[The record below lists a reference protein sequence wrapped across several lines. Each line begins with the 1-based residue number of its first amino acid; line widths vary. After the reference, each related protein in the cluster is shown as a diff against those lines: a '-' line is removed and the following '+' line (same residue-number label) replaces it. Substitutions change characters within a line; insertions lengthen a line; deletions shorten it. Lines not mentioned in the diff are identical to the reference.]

1 MAYQIVDNVGV
12 QIQGLVVGNFYS
24 PSANPLP
31 GPGQGNLPMPG
42 DIFRVI
48 FVVGQDVAIINVVQ
62 GAHQG
67 QTHLVR
73 RTYPPDTLFKRYA
86 LLGGQMPRGIAG
98 GAGLPPIPP
107 VAPVAPVAPVVAAPV
122 APVVAAPVVRVA
134 GENNSMGNNRP
145 NNKSS
150 QRKRKNSRKTRR
162 KAHRK
167 TRKN

>member
-31 GPGQGNLPMPG
+31 GQGNKPLAG
-42 DIFRVI
+42 DIFSVL
-48 FVVGQDVAIINVVQ
+48 FVVGQDVAIINVLQ
-62 GAHQG
+62 GANRG
-67 QTHLVR
+67 QMNIVGR
-73 RTYPPDTLFKRYA
+73 NYPPDTRFKRYA

-98 GAGLPPIPP
+98 GAGFRVPVPPP
-107 VAPVAPVAPVVAAPV
+107 VAPVA
-122 APVVAAPVVRVA
+122 RVA
-134 GENNSMGNNRP
+134 GENNSMGNNKP

-150 QRKRKNSRKTRR
+150 QRRRKHSRKNRR
-162 KAHRK
+162 THKK

>member
-31 GPGQGNLPMPG
+31 GQGNLPMPG
-42 DIFRVI
+42 DIFSVV
-48 FVVGQDVAIINVVQ
+48 FVVGQTAIINVLQ

-67 QTHLVR
+67 QMNIAR
-73 RTYPPDTLFKRYA
+73 RNYPPNTLFKGYA

-98 GAGLPPIPP
+98 GAGLPPM
-107 VAPVAPVAPVVAAPV
+107 A
-122 APVVAAPVVRVA
+122 RVA
-134 GENNSMGNNRP
+134 GENNSMGNNKL

-150 QRKRKNSRKTRR
+150 QRRRKYSRKNRR
-162 KAHRK
+162 IQRK

>member
-31 GPGQGNLPMPG
+31 GQGNKPLAG
-42 DIFRVI
+42 DIFSVL
-48 FVVGQDVAIINVVQ
+48 FVVGQDVAIINVLQ
-62 GAHQG
+62 GANRG
-67 QTHLVR
+67 QMNIVGR
-73 RTYPPDTLFKRYA
+73 NYPPNTLFKRYA

-98 GAGLPPIPP
+98 GAGLPL
-107 VAPVAPVAPVVAAPV
+107 VAPMA
-122 APVVAAPVVRVA
+122 RVA
-134 GENNSMGNNRP
+134 GENNSMGNNKP

-150 QRKRKNSRKTRR
+150 QRSRKRSRKNRR
-162 KAHRK
+162 THKK

>member
-1 MAYQIVDNVGV
+1 MAYRVVDNVGV
-12 QIQGLVVGNFYS
+12 QIPGLVVGNFYS

-67 QTHLVR
+67 QTHLVG
-73 RTYPPDTLFKRYA
+73 RTYPPGTRFYRHA

-98 GAGLPPIPP
+98 GAGLPP
-107 VAPVAPVAPVVAAPV
+107 VAPVAPIARA
-122 APVVAAPVVRVA
+122 A

-150 QRKRKNSRKTRR
+150 QRRRKHSRKNHRK
-162 KAHRK
+162 HRK

>member
-67 QTHLVR
+67 QTHLVG
-73 RTYPPDTLFKRYA
+73 RTYPPGTRFYRHA

-98 GAGLPPIPP
+98 GAGLPPIAPMAP
-107 VAPVAPVAPVVAAPV
+107 VAPVAPVA
-122 APVVAAPVVRVA
+122 RVA
-134 GENNSMGNNRP
+134 GENNSMSNNRP

-150 QRKRKNSRKTRR
+150 QRRR
-162 KAHRK
+162 KHSRRNHKKHRK